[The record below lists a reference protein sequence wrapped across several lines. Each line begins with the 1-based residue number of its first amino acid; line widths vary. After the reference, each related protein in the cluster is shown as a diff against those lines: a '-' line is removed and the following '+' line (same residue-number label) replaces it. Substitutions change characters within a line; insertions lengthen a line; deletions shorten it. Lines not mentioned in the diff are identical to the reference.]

1 MYTHIIYIYINMIGC
16 LFKIQ
21 KMRNI
26 VFKQSSLLSKLLK
39 ATFFIKFC
47 SKIDGYKPKE
57 KTKKKVV
64 ITTLAYNTRTK
75 TYYC

>member
-1 MYTHIIYIYINMIGC
+1 MIGC

-75 TYYC
+75 TCYC